1 MSISEHT
8 APGEDLLHRLSKGDL
23 NSFRSLMEWYF
34 PVLCGFAERFVG
46 DKAQAEDIVQNTF
59 IRVWERHTSFENIL
73 SLKKFL
79 YVTTRN
85 GCLNALRDRQRA
97 EKRNAIFV
105 QQGMEDERF
114 AIDEIIYA
122 ELLAHIR
129 EMMETLPGKMKAVFK
144 LAYVEGL
151 NNQEI
156 ADRLQLSQQTIRNQK
171 TRALQLLK
179 DRMGKKIDISI

>member
-1 MSISEHT
+1 MSISEHKE
-8 APGEDLLHRLSKGDL
+8 PGEDLLHRLAEGDL
-23 NSFRSLMEWYF
+23 HCFRSLMEWYF
-34 PVLCGFAERFVG
+34 PVLCGFAERFVM
-46 DKAQAEDIVQNTF
+46 DKALAEDIVQNTF

-97 EKRNAIFV
+97 EKRNARFV
-105 QQGMEDERF
+105 QQGVEDERF

-122 ELLAHIR
+122 EMLAHVR
-129 EMMETLPGKMKAVFK
+129 KMMETLPGRMKEVFK

-156 ADRLQLSQQTIRNQK
+156 ADRLQLSPQTVRNQK
-171 TRALQLLK
+171 TRALQLIK
-179 DRMGKKIDISI
+179 ENMGKKLNISI